1 MSILPASRSFFARMS
16 HSDKAKGADIV
27 VFTDFTS
34 PYQVELFNKIEEL
47 SPGRIEVYYRK
58 SRSSFRGWS
67 PSAIRHSG
75 VMMDVDDSSLARA
88 SERFK
93 TASLAVFNF
102 YDDSRALRLLDARAK
117 LDRPW
122 CFWGER
128 PGYYS
133 LLLGRLRR
141 LWTLRWL
148 HRTRAPIWGKGRMA
162 VEAYREEFGSHR
174 QYVNLPYFSDLERFT
189 KAAASRSVGSASERV
204 VLFSGSLI
212 NRKGVDMLARAVA
225 ELFRNGERR
234 LKLKIMGRGN
244 LEHELGGM
252 LAKWRSQVEFPGFK
266 DWEALPAVYASADV
280 LCAPSR
286 HDGWGLIVPEALAA
300 GLPVISTAQTGS
312 AVEFIESGTN
322 GWLFDAHEP
331 AGLVRALRE
340 VASLD
345 ATTLAR
351 MSAAALESV
360 AHHSLQ
366 DGAARFLQ
374 AAEDAIQGW

>member
-1 MSILPASRSFFARMS
+1 MS
-16 HSDKAKGADIV
+16 HSDPAKGADIV

-47 SPGRIEVYYRK
+47 SPGRLEVYYRK

-67 PSAIRHSG
+67 PSAIRHEG
-75 VMMDVDDSSLARA
+75 VMMDVDDSSLVRA
-88 SERFK
+88 GERFK
-93 TASLAVFNF
+93 AARLAVFNF

-117 LDRPW
+117 LDLPW
-122 CFWGER
+122 SFWGER

-148 HRTRAPIWGKGRMA
+148 HRTKAPIWGKGRMA
-162 VEAYREEFGSHR
+162 VDAYREEFGSYR
-174 QYVNLPYFSDLERFT
+174 QYVNLPYFSDLDRFT
-189 KAAASRSVGSASERV
+189 KAAASRSAAHSADERV

-212 NRKGVDMLARAVA
+212 NRKGVDMLAGAVA

-234 LKLKIMGRGN
+234 LKLKIMGRGP
-244 LEHELGGM
+244 LEHELRCM
-252 LAKWRSQVEFPGFK
+252 LGKWRSQVEFPGFQ

-300 GLPVISTAQTGS
+300 GLPVISTLQTGA
-312 AVEFIESGTN
+312 AVEFIEHGTN

-331 AGLVRALRE
+331 AGLLHALRE
-340 VASLD
+340 VAALD
-345 ATTLAR
+345 APALAR

-366 DGAARFLQ
+366 DGAVRFLR

>member
-1 MSILPASRSFFARMS
+1 MS
-16 HSDKAKGADIV
+16 HSDQAKSADIV

-47 SPGRIEVYYRK
+47 SPGRIEVYYRQ

-67 PSAIRHSG
+67 PSAICHSC
-75 VMMDVDDSSLARA
+75 VMMDMEDSSLARA
-88 SERFK
+88 SVRFK
-93 TASLAVFNF
+93 TAKLAVFNF

-117 LDRPW
+117 LDLPW

-148 HRTRAPIWGKGRMA
+148 HRTKAPIWGKGRMA
-162 VEAYREEFGSHR
+162 VDAYREEFGSHR

-189 KAAASRSVGSASERV
+189 KAAASRPAGGAEERV

-212 NRKGVDMLARAVA
+212 KRKGVDMLAGAVA
-225 ELFRNGERR
+225 ELFRSGERR
-234 LKLKIMGRGN
+234 LKLKIMGRGPMEDQ
-244 LEHELGGM
+244 LRVL
-252 LAKWRSQVEFPGFK
+252 LAKWRSQVEFPGFQ
-266 DWEALPAVYASADV
+266 DWKALPAVYASADV
-280 LCAPSR
+280 LCAPSL

-300 GLPVISTAQTGS
+300 GLPVISTFRTGS
-312 AVEFIESGTN
+312 AVEFIDHGMN

-331 AGLVRALRE
+331 AALVRALRE
-340 VASLD
+340 VAALD
-345 ATTLAR
+345 APALAR
-351 MSAAALESV
+351 MSAAALDSV